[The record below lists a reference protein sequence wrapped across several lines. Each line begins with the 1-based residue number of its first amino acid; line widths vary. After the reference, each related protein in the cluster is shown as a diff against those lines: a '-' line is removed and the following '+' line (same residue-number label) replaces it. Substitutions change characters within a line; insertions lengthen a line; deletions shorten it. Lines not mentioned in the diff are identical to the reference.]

1 MMKKMDESV
10 IDGVCCDMMN
20 LRYEQVLEFEF
31 LAIRRE
37 IEKLYANGEIVDYRF
52 TEKTGATDYR
62 HNIYIQP
69 GFSHEGGIYIGWCHN
84 SSKPNQLMS
93 YDLKIELNPSKM
105 NYLTDENHK
114 KTEFINDIKIYKIL
128 GPILDKKVVRI
139 IEFDIAIDLK
149 IKLDDLVSF
158 ARQGRSMNLI
168 HGTRYYG
175 VKHKDMFLKVYDK
188 AKERKEKTGL
198 DVGTDLTRL
207 EFTIRPSTGNGL
219 TFSGLQKYLIDID
232 KYYSFALYPNN
243 ITDVSIKSYIH
254 SILSGYLQF
263 KDFNHRQKKKI
274 NETLENE
281 LVMICV
287 NDIVSKNFNKIMSPI
302 AEWCFDSVRDVNL
315 DDFMARLKYN
325 QNERYLLATSQYK
338 APESTKQTISK
349 N

>member
-1 MMKKMDESV
+1 MKKLGESL
-10 IDGVCCDMMN
+10 IYGVCCDMMN

-37 IEKLYANGEIVDYRF
+37 IERLYSEGEIVNYHF
-52 TEKTGATDYR
+52 CEKTGATDYR

-69 GFSHEGGIYIGWCHN
+69 GFSHEGGIFIGWQHN

-93 YDLKIELNPSKM
+93 YDLKIELNPSKI

-114 KTEFINDIKIYKIL
+114 KIEFINDIKIYKIL

-139 IEFDIAIDLK
+139 IEFDVAIDLK
-149 IKLDDLVSF
+149 IKLDDLISF
-158 ARQGRSMNLI
+158 SRQGRSMNLI

-175 VKHKDMFLKVYDK
+175 VKHKDMYLKIYDK
-188 AKERKEKTGL
+188 AKERKEKTGF

-207 EFTIRPSTGNGL
+207 EFSIRPANGNGL

-243 ITDVSIKSYIH
+243 ISDVSIKSYIH

-274 NETLENE
+274 IETLENE
-281 LVMICV
+281 LITVSINEIV
-287 NDIVSKNFNKIMSPI
+287 TKYYNDIMDPI
-302 AEWCFDSVRDVNL
+302 AEWCFDSVNDVDL
-315 DDFMARLKYN
+315 DGFMQRLKYN
-325 QNERYLLATSQYK
+325 QNERYLLAISQYE
-338 APESTKQTISK
+338 APSTLKQTIVK
-349 N
+349 K